1 MDIEYKVSKE
11 TAELVRA
18 YDLVEEIY
26 SRVVD
31 AMSELY
37 TEEHALQIVEER
49 LTPELGRIRETLLGL
64 LAVTFEANRCWL
76 GSNKV

>member
-1 MDIEYKVSKE
+1 MEYKVSKE
-11 TAELVRA
+11 SSELVRA
-18 YDLVEEIY
+18 YDLVGEIY
-26 SRVVD
+26 GRVVD

-49 LTPELGRIRETLLGL
+49 LNPELSKIRETLLGL